1 MSDSPQPPHRI
12 TLTHSQFLVAA
23 ALLEGGLLVAAF
35 ALGWIV
41 GHNPTATLF
50 WNLNDFILG
59 FLAAGP
65 LLLLLAASLMIP
77 GQGIRR
83 IREFMRDTI
92 GPFLARCRLID
103 LVLLAMLAGMCEEIL
118 FRGLVFQFL
127 SEFDR
132 GMAIIVSNL
141 LFALAHVVTPLY
153 AFLAA
158 MAGLYLT
165 ALLVLDP
172 SPNLLLPIVAHAA
185 YDFIAF
191 LVVVRDFKRHRRP
204 S

>member
-50 WNLNDFILG
+50 WNLN
-59 FLAAGP
+59 
-65 LLLLLAASLMIP
+65 
-77 GQGIRR
+77 R

-165 ALLVLDP
+165 ALLVVDP